1 MKRNIHIQPLS
12 RQHHNGLLA
21 VLLLEKGLAKKA
33 DLTEMKAF
41 IDHLFVND
49 LDEHFMLEE
58 KYLAPLMHQYT
69 ALVEHANRI
78 IDEHLI
84 LHQLRDGIVQAPSTE
99 NIAALAAML
108 EQHIRYEERHA
119 FPATEKYFTEA
130 DFQKLGTA
138 LENCNDKNCM
148 SYPVKFWE

>member
-21 VLLLEKGLAKKA
+21 VLLLEKGLAKNA
-33 DLTEMKAF
+33 DLAAMKAF

-58 KYLAPLMHQYT
+58 KYLVPLMQQYT
-69 ALVEHANRI
+69 ELAEHANRI

-84 LHQLRDGIVQAPSTE
+84 LHQLRDDIVNSPSTE

-119 FPATEKYFTEA
+119 FTAAEKYFTET

-138 LENCNDKNCM
+138 LDDCNDKNCM